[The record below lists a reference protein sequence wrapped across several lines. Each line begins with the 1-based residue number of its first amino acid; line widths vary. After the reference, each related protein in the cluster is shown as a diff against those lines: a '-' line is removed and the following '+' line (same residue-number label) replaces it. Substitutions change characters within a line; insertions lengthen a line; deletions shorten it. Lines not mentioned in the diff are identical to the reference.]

1 MLSARRIAL
10 QGLTVPLTPIMT
22 AVLGLWPEEEGP
34 YPLPDYYPTGLAKRA
49 PPGKKRVSVRLM
61 DSYQEAIDLEE
72 VQLILAAIF
81 AMEGVF

>member
-1 MLSARRIAL
+1 MLSARRVAL

-22 AVLGLWPEEEGP
+22 AVLGLWPEEETTT
-34 YPLPDYYPTGLAKRA
+34 LPDYYPTGLAKRG
-49 PPGKKRVSVRLM
+49 PPGKKRVSVPLM
-61 DSYQEAIDLEE
+61 EHYQESRDLEE